1 MKLITSLFLGSAAG
15 LAAVAGAQAAD
26 LPMAEPVEYVRICDT
41 YGAGFFYIPGTETC
55 LRVSGLVRAEYLYY
69 DEPDRKHNGRY
80 NTNDFAFRARG
91 RVNFD
96 ARTATEYGLLRSYIR
111 YQIDTRSLPS
121 GTGGALLDKAYIQF
135 AGFTGG
141 YNDSMFDFK
150 PYPSYSGM
158 LVSDISTLM
167 AAYTAQFGNG
177 FSATFAVEDKTYR
190 DSSKNLTGFN
200 QVPNINPDPDVPF
213 TTHPMPFNQGG
224 QVVPDIVGNLR
235 VEQGWGEAKLSAA
248 GRRVAS
254 GDREEW
260 GWAVQG
266 GVLVNLPM
274 LGENDYVYAS
284 GAFGSGAL
292 SYIISGQDQG
302 FGAVFNPMT
311 GTPESDYIRNPGSNK
326 IKLTDAWNVNGGF
339 VHRFNP
345 NFRITFS
352 GSYADVDYDGKVLGF
367 NPDWTA
373 GQFAGQLI
381 WTPVRNLDVG
391 FEVDYTQ
398 FFDPAQK
405 QFKGGGYTGGGGVVG
420 SNAPTGQKETWGAR
434 VRVERSF

>member
-111 YQIDTRSLPS
+111 YQIDTRSLPA

-141 YNDSMFDFK
+141 LNDSMFDFK

-158 LVSDISTLM
+158 LVSDITTLM

-200 QVPNINPDPDVPF
+200 QVPNLDPDVAN

-224 QVVPDIVGNLR
+224 QVIPDLVGNLR

-248 GRRVAS
+248 GRRLAS
-254 GDREEW
+254 GNREEW
-260 GWAVQG
+260 GWAVQA

-274 LGENDYVYAS
+274 LGEDDYVYAS

-292 SYIISGQDQG
+292 SYIISGQDGG
-302 FGAVFNPMT
+302 FGGVFNPMT
-311 GTPESDYIRNPGSNK
+311 GAPESDYIRNPGSNK
-326 IKLTDAWNVNGGF
+326 MKLTDAWNVNGGF
-339 VHRFNP
+339 VHHFNP
-345 NFRITFS
+345 NWRVTFS

-381 WTPVRNLDVG
+381 WTPVKGLDIG
-391 FEVDYTQ
+391 FEADYTQ

-405 QFKGGGYTGGGGVVG
+405 QFRGGGYTGT
-420 SNAPTGQKETWGAR
+420 NNGQKETWGGR
-434 VRVERSF
+434 IRVERSF

>member
-1 MKLITSLFLGSAAG
+1 MKLFTSLFLGSAAG

-26 LPMAEPVEYVRICDT
+26 LPMAEPVEYVKVCDT
-41 YGAGFFYIPGTETC
+41 YGTGFFYIPGSETC
-55 LRVSGLVRAEYLYY
+55 LRVSGLVRAEYLWYE
-69 DEPDRKHNGRY
+69 EPKRKKDGNY
-80 NTNDFAFRARG
+80 NVNDLAFRARG

-111 YQIDTRSLPS
+111 YQIDTRTLPS

-135 AGFTGG
+135 AGATVGL
-141 YNDSMFDFK
+141 NDSMFDFK

-158 LVSDISTLM
+158 LVSDITTLM

-177 FSATFAVEDKTYR
+177 FSATIAVEDKTYR
-190 DSSKNLTGFN
+190 DSGKTLDGFT
-200 QVPNINPDPDVPF
+200 QVPF
-213 TTHPMPFNQGG
+213 GATTKPMPFNQGG
-224 QVVPDIVGNLR
+224 QVVPDLVGNLR

-248 GRRVAS
+248 GHRVQS
-254 GDREEW
+254 GNREEW

-292 SYIISGQDQG
+292 SYIISGQDNG
-302 FGAVFNPMT
+302 FG
-311 GTPESDYIRNPGSNK
+311 GTFAPLSGLPESDYIRNPGSNK

-345 NFRITFS
+345 NWRVTFA
-352 GSYADVDYDGKVLGF
+352 GSYADVDYQGKVLGF

-381 WTPVRNLDVG
+381 WTPVRNLDIGV
-391 FEVDYTQ
+391 EVDYTQ
-398 FFDPAQK
+398 IFDGAQK
-405 QFKGGGYTGGGGVVG
+405 FQRGGGYDN
-420 SNAPTGQKETWGAR
+420 SRPNGQKETWGAR
-434 VRVERSF
+434 MRVERQF